1 VGLVWFSHQLGS
13 AIGSY
18 AGGLIHDVTGSYVLF
33 FVAEALLCL
42 AAAAM
47 SWAIAEVSEP
57 PVRTELS
64 PV

>member
-1 VGLVWFSHQLGS
+1 
-13 AIGSY
+13 
-18 AGGLIHDVTGSYVLF
+18 VTGSYVLF

-47 SWAIAEVSEP
+47 SWAIAEVLEP

-64 PV
+64 PI

>member
-1 VGLVWFSHQLGS
+1 VGLVWCSHQLGS
-13 AIGSY
+13 ALGSY
-18 AGGLIHDVTGSYVLF
+18 AGGLIHDVTGRYVLF

>member
-1 VGLVWFSHQLGS
+1 
-13 AIGSY
+13 
-18 AGGLIHDVTGSYVLF
+18 VLF

-47 SWAIAEVSEP
+47 SWAIAEIAEP

-64 PV
+64 PI